1 MLKNKSAH
9 IAILT
14 ANLVF
19 GVNYVFSK
27 MLVPDYISPMATT
40 VTRVMFAA
48 LAFWTLAMLGNYQK
62 VEKRDL
68 LKLFICGQ
76 LGVTLNMY
84 LFLKGISLTSP
95 MDSSIIMTLTPLL
108 VLIISAIVLKEAI
121 TKNKIFGIILGAT
134 GAILLITSS
143 GISGSFGPNQWL
155 GNVISFGSSLA
166 YSLYLVIAKPLM
178 GKYNP
183 LTVMRWIF
191 TFGAMVLVPIG
202 CVDFVETNWSAF
214 DFKGIV
220 LLAYMLIGATFV
232 TFLCIAYGLSKVRS
246 TTVSIYNY
254 SQPVIA
260 SFLAI
265 LLGIDRLSP
274 QILLCAGLV
283 FSGVYLVVRG
293 KK

>member
-14 ANLVF
+14 ANVVF

-27 MLVPDYISPMATT
+27 MLVPDYISPMAMT
-40 VTRVMFAA
+40 VTRVVFAV
-48 LAFWTLAMLGNYQK
+48 LAFWTLAMLGTYQK

-108 VLIISAIVLKEAI
+108 VLVISAIVLKEAV
-121 TKNKIFGIILGAT
+121 TRNKIFGIILGAT

-143 GISGSFGPNQWL
+143 GIHGAFGPYQWL

-166 YSLYLVIAKPLM
+166 YSVYLVFAKPLM
-178 GKYNP
+178 EKYSP

-191 TFGAMVLVPIG
+191 TFSAVTLVPIG
-202 CVDFVETNWSAF
+202 CMEFIQTDWLAF
-214 DFKGIV
+214 DFKGIG

-232 TFLCIAYGLSKVRS
+232 TFLCIAYGLSKLRS

-260 SFLAI
+260 SFLTV

-274 QILLCAGLV
+274 QILFCAGLV

-293 KK
+293 RK